1 VFNGAGAG
9 FPATSLMHR
18 QQPAAAL
25 SALGSE
31 DLAMTS
37 GTPQASSASDARQAP
52 PYQWL
57 NKYPKDVEWAQK
69 FTPTPVYELLDTA
82 AAKNGTRTCT
92 NFLGKTLTYRDMAGL
107 VNRAAAGLQK
117 LGVRKGTKVGLF
129 MPNCPT
135 FIIYYFGTL
144 KAGGTVVNYNPL
156 YTLEELTHQIKDSD
170 TDLMVTLDL
179 KLLFDKVEALLA
191 AGSLKRAAVA
201 SFPSLLPGAKSVLF
215 KLFKSKELAHPDK
228 SGVANKIVAD
238 SDILDNDGAYQKQA
252 IDPYNDIA
260 VLQYTGGTTGT
271 PKGAM
276 LTHANI
282 SINCQ
287 QGAAWATNLKEGQ
300 ERTLAALPF
309 FHVFAMTAVM
319 NFALTQG
326 AEMIVM
332 PRFVLLDAL
341 KLIDKTKPTVMPGVP
356 TMFIAMLGHRKL
368 DKFDLSSLKY
378 CISGG
383 APLPVDVKEKFER
396 LTGCKVVEGYGLTEA
411 SPSVTCN
418 PVEGPV
424 KSGSIGQP
432 LPGTIVSLRDL
443 ADPSKEVPLGEKG
456 EICVKG
462 PQVMKGYWNKP
473 EATADQFVGDYLRTG
488 DVGVMDNE
496 GFIFIVD
503 RIKDLIIASGYNVYP
518 RRIEEAIYEHP
529 AVEEVT
535 VIGIKDE
542 YRGEA
547 PKAFIKLKGGEK
559 ATADDIK
566 KHLESRISK
575 IEMPSQIEFRDALPK
590 TMIGKLSK
598 KELKAEEAAKQKAK

>member
-1 VFNGAGAG
+1 
-9 FPATSLMHR
+9 
-18 QQPAAAL
+18 
-25 SALGSE
+25 
-31 DLAMTS
+31 MTS
-37 GTPQASSASDARQAP
+37 AAQAASGAFKPTA
-52 PYQWL
+52 YQWL
-57 NKYPKDVEWAQK
+57 SKYPKDVDWYQQFK
-69 FTPTPVYELLDTA
+69 PVPMHQIIDNS
-82 AAKNGTRTCT
+82 AAKYGSKICT
-92 NFLGKTLTYRDMAGL
+92 NFLGKKLTYAEIGRL
-107 VNRAAAGLQK
+107 VDRTAAGLQK
-117 LGVRKGTKVGLF
+117 LGVGKGTKVGLF

-135 FIIYYFGTL
+135 FIIYYYATL

-156 YTLEELTHQIKDSD
+156 YTLDELTFQVKDSE
-170 TDLMVTLDL
+170 TEMMVTLDL
-179 KLLFDKVEALLA
+179 KLLFDKVEGLMR
-191 AGSLKRAAVA
+191 AGTLNRAVVA
-201 SFPSLLPGAKSVLF
+201 SFSTLLPGAKSVLF
-215 KLFKSKELAHPDK
+215 KLLKSRELAHPTK
-228 SGVANKIVAD
+228 SPVAQRIVLDAD
-238 SDILDNDGAYQKQA
+238 VLANEGKFQRPS
-252 IDPYNDIA
+252 IDPNQDVA

-282 SINCQ
+282 SVNCQ
-287 QGAAWATNLKEGQ
+287 QGKAWATNLESGQ

-319 NFALTQG
+319 NFALQEG
-326 AEMIVM
+326 AEIVIM
-332 PRFVLLDAL
+332 PRFVLDDAL
-341 KLIDKTKPTVMPGVP
+341 RLIDKTKPTVMPGVP
-356 TMFIAMLGHRKL
+356 TMFVAMLNHPKL
-368 DKFDLSSLKY
+368 KSFDLSSLKY
-378 CISGG
+378 CVSGG
-383 APLPVDVKEKFER
+383 AALPVDVKERFEKV
-396 LTGCKVVEGYGLTEA
+396 TGCKVVEGYGLSEA

-462 PQVMKGYWNKP
+462 PQVMKGYWKKP
-473 EATADQFVGDYLRTG
+473 EETANQFVGDFLRTG
-488 DVGVMDNE
+488 DVGIMDAE

-503 RIKDLIIASGYNVYP
+503 RIKDLIICSGYNVYP

-547 PKAFIKLKGGEK
+547 PKAFIKLKSGMT
-559 ATADDIK
+559 ATEADIRR
-566 KHLESRISK
+566 HLEPKLSK
-575 IEMPSQIEFRDALPK
+575 IEMPAAIEFRDALPK

-598 KELKAEEAAKQKAK
+598 KELKAEEEARRKGK

>member
-1 VFNGAGAG
+1 
-9 FPATSLMHR
+9 
-18 QQPAAAL
+18 
-25 SALGSE
+25 
-31 DLAMTS
+31 
-37 GTPQASSASDARQAP
+37 
-52 PYQWL
+52 
-57 NKYPKDVEWAQK
+57 
-69 FTPTPVYELLDTA
+69 
-82 AAKNGTRTCT
+82 
-92 NFLGKTLTYRDMAGL
+92 
-107 VNRAAAGLQK
+107 
-117 LGVRKGTKVGLF
+117 
-129 MPNCPT
+129 
-135 FIIYYFGTL
+135 
-144 KAGGTVVNYNPL
+144 
-156 YTLEELTHQIKDSD
+156 
-170 TDLMVTLDL
+170 
-179 KLLFDKVEALLA
+179 
-191 AGSLKRAAVA
+191 
-201 SFPSLLPGAKSVLF
+201 
-215 KLFKSKELAHPDK
+215 
-228 SGVANKIVAD
+228 
-238 SDILDNDGAYQKQA
+238 
-252 IDPYNDIA
+252 
-260 VLQYTGGTTGT
+260 
-271 PKGAM
+271 
-276 LTHANI
+276 
-282 SINCQ
+282 
-287 QGAAWATNLKEGQ
+287 
-300 ERTLAALPF
+300 
-309 FHVFAMTAVM
+309 M
-319 NFALTQG
+319 NFALAYG
-326 AEMIVM
+326 AEIVVM
-332 PRFVLLDAL
+332 PRFVLDDAM
-341 KLIDKTKPTVMPGVP
+341 KLIDRAKPTVMPGVP
-356 TMFIAMLGHRKL
+356 TMFIAMLNHPKL
-368 DKFDLSSLKY
+368 QSFDLSSLKF
-378 CISGG
+378 CLSGG
-383 APLPVDVKEKFER
+383 APLPVEVKEKFER

>member
-1 VFNGAGAG
+1 M
-9 FPATSLMHR
+9 S
-18 QQPAAAL
+18 
-25 SALGSE
+25 
-31 DLAMTS
+31 S
-37 GTPQASSASDARQAP
+37 GTPQASPASDARQAP

-69 FTPTPVYELLDTA
+69 FTPTPVYELLDMA
-82 AAKNGTRTCT
+82 AARHAARICT
-92 NFLGKTLTYRDMAGL
+92 NFLGKTITYREIASL

-117 LGVRKGTKVGLF
+117 LGVKKGTKVGLF

-135 FIIYYFGTL
+135 FIIYYYGTL

-156 YTLEELTHQIKDSD
+156 YTIEELASQIKDSD

-191 AGSLKRAAVA
+191 SGTLKRTVVA
-201 SFPSLLPGAKSVLF
+201 SFPGLLPGAKSILF
-215 KLFKSKELAHPDK
+215 KLFKSKELAHPTK
-228 SGVANKIVAD
+228 SKVAAKVISDAD
-238 SDILDNDGAYQKQA
+238 VVNNAGTYQKQT

-260 VLQYTGGTTGT
+260 VLQYTGGTTGI

-287 QGAAWATNLKEGQ
+287 QGVAWATNLREGQ
-300 ERTLAALPF
+300 ERTLAVLPF

-319 NFALTQG
+319 NFALSQG
-326 AEMIVM
+326 AEMVIM

-356 TMFIAMLGHRKL
+356 TMFIAMLGHPKL

-383 APLPVDVKEKFER
+383 APLPIDVKEKFER

-432 LPGTIVSLRDL
+432 LPGTILSLRDL

-488 DVGVMDNE
+488 DVGVMDEE
-496 GFIFIVD
+496 GFVFIVD

-518 RRIEEAIYEHP
+518 RRVEEAIYEYP
-529 AVEEVT
+529 GVEEVT
-535 VIGIKDE
+535 VIGIKDQ

-547 PKAFIKLKGGEK
+547 PKAFIKLKAGVK
-559 ATADDIK
+559 ATADDIRR
-566 KHLESRISK
+566 HLETKISK
-575 IEMPSQIEFRDALPK
+575 IEMPAQIEFRDSLPK

-598 KELKAEEAAKQKAK
+598 KELKAEEDAKQKAK